1 VNNLNRRDI
10 EATAIQSAVTA
21 KPHISSSSG
30 KSTVH
35 SRLPSH
41 EFSNT
46 QTNLLYKLLLIDLI
60 FMAYA
65 KLIYII

>member
-1 VNNLNRRDI
+1 MNNLNRRDT

-46 QTNLLYKLLLIDLI
+46 QTNLLFELL
-60 FMAYA
+60 
-65 KLIYII
+65 